1 LFSGEILGSI
11 DTDVM
16 QPQSSNRDKAE
27 SPVVAGFLGET
38 REKAVRDTRLTSVV
52 ASIAFALFSLLDY
65 VIYPQLYIKFLLI
78 RVGVVAINILLF
90 FAVRTQTGKKYPL
103 EIAMLEYLF
112 CGISIVWMVHL
123 AGGYASPYYAGI
135 NLVLLAFIF
144 LLPIGP
150 KRTLIICTLLYAAYV
165 LPIAFFGRI
174 MNIAVF
180 LNNNFFLLSTIILV
194 VISAELNRQI
204 RFKEFSGRFNL
215 AQANEELKQLD
226 TLKSQFFANVSHEVR
241 TPLTSILAPVQSLYQ
256 GDVGSLES
264 EQQHLISQVYRN
276 TLKLLDMINQM
287 LDFSKFEAGKMQLRL
302 RLTDLDEL
310 VRDIVSTFRDVIER
324 KGLKLHYVREGELK
338 PAYLDSDRIERILT
352 NLIRNSFKFT
362 ETGSITVRMG
372 SEIGK
377 LWIEV
382 RDTGIGIPQNHLAN
396 IFKRFQQVDASSTR
410 KYEGTGLGLTIVKE
424 SVDLM
429 RGAVTVQSEEGRGTT
444 FRVELPYNLE
454 QLAPDAYIERRRVP
468 ERRFLAF
475 DFDGS
480 ERRRN
485 ARRVSDVARISADDL
500 ALIERDQLNLREK
513 ELSAAEGADVSTQDR
528 VLLVEDN
535 VDLRSY
541 ISRMLT
547 RFGHEVTT
555 AADGLDG
562 WEYVQNHLPDIV
574 ISDIMMPRMD
584 GYELARKIKGTEKTR
599 RIPVILITAKPELES
614 KLEGLG
620 LGADDYLPKPIN
632 IRELDARIKNLVTT
646 RNFQQALA
654 REAELNTRM
663 EELSMS
669 FSQSLEIRDFNTAGH
684 SRDVLHLGS
693 LIAEALGIAVDRKFK
708 DSLLL
713 HDIGKLGI
721 PDRILLKESALTEE
735 EWAIMRKHPELGANL
750 LGHFESYREISSI
763 ILAHQEHI
771 DGTGY
776 PKGLVGEL
784 IPMTARIIAIADAYH
799 AMTSNRPYRRAMPAR
814 EAALELVRHRGTQF
828 DPKLVDAF
836 IQGLL
841 KLRVITPEDMKILA

>member
-1 LFSGEILGSI
+1 MKPDF
-11 DTDVM
+11 
-16 QPQSSNRDKAE
+16 SNRAMAAEFEQEIVTKAI
-27 SPVVAGFLGET
+27 AN
-38 REKAVRDTRLTSVV
+38 TRLATITATVS
-52 ASIAFALFSLLDY
+52 FSLFAILDY
-65 VIYPQLYIKFLLI
+65 ILYPAHLLTFFLI
-78 RVGVVAINILLF
+78 RLALIFLSFIINLLTRIRLGRRFILELGMVEYIVCCLSIVLMIYLTGDSSSSYFAGIVAIFVSFSAIMPLTLI
-90 FAVRTQTGKKYPL
+90 RT
-103 EIAMLEYLF
+103 II
-112 CGISIVWMVHL
+112 ISIIVYSAFIL
-123 AGGYASPYYAGI
+123 PP
-135 NLVLLAFIF
+135 VLLQRVNTPPVFIS
-144 LLPIGP
+144 
-150 KRTLIICTLLYAAYV
+150 
-165 LPIAFFGRI
+165 
-174 MNIAVF
+174 
-180 LNNNFFLLSTIILV
+180 NNFFFFATIMLVNLSAHQTD
-194 VISAELNRQI
+194 QI

-215 AQANEELKQLD
+215 AKANEELKQLD
-226 TLKSQFFANVSHEVR
+226 VLKSQFFANVSHEVR

-310 VRDIVSTFRDVIER
+310 VRDIVSTFQDVIER

-429 RGAVTVQSEEGRGTT
+429 RGAVSVQSEEGRGTT

-513 ELSAAEGADVSTQDR
+513 ELSAAEGAAVSTQDR

-646 RNFQQALA
+646 RSFQQALA

-814 EAALELVRHRGTQF
+814 EAALELLRHRGTQF